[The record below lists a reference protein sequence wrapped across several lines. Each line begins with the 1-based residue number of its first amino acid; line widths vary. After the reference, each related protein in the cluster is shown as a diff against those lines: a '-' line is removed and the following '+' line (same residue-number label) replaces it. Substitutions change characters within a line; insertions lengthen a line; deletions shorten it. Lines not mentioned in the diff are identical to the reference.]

1 MAHPN
6 DVMMLRAA
14 ADDVREIITALKNR
28 TWESGLRPDLTDI
41 LVHLD
46 EAESELNWSARDL
59 DTEKRMLAQVS
70 L

>member
-1 MAHPN
+1 MTHPN

-28 TWESGLRPDLTDI
+28 TWEGGLRPDLTDI

>member
-1 MAHPN
+1 MTHPN

-28 TWESGLRPDLTDI
+28 TWENGLRPDLTDI